1 MLKYKIY
8 LDEIRESISDLKK
21 TNALII
27 IKRIKNKGIK
37 NTQDIL
43 VKNSTLMRLQVIGE
57 SVRKLP
63 KDITKKYSN
72 VKWAELTLMRHFISH
87 TYSTVPYEQVID
99 LLENEI
105 PKLGEALKSI
115 K

>member
-8 LDEIRESISDLKK
+8 LDEIKESISDLERTDALAVIKK
-21 TNALII
+21 
-27 IKRIKNKGIK
+27 IKDRGIK
-37 NTQDIL
+37 NTNDIL

-57 SVRKLP
+57 SIRKLP
-63 KDITKKYSN
+63 RDVIKKYPD

-87 TYSTVPYEQVID
+87 TYSKVPYEQVID

-105 PKLGEALKSI
+105 PKLKEAVK
-115 K
+115 